1 MQWTVIEHGTTT
13 ANGVD
18 RAAFCPK
25 ATRAQISVV
34 GCQPNEDPS
43 SDSGDD
49 DDVSKSD
56 NIPGNMRSNLDGGG
70 LYRTPPDSRSR
81 VTSDSSTTNQK
92 KTRKRSKTSLNKASR
107 SVSSASRG
115 SNAVFDVAATKFM
128 NRYGHHA
135 QSKVPEE
142 PKSKNIVAAEDATFV
157 L

>member
-81 VTSDSSTTNQK
+81 VTSDSSTTNRK

-115 SNAVFDVAATKFM
+115 SNAVFDVAATKFI
-128 NRYGHHA
+128 NRYGRHA
-135 QSKVPEE
+135 QSR
-142 PKSKNIVAAEDATFV
+142 S
-157 L
+157 